1 MKETITDIARNYY
14 ENIIENG
21 KTIDYSICPP
31 TISKKML
38 SRELMTA
45 DLQSYI
51 RDVDENYLWQQYLF
65 INTSSTNKFGF
76 IKSPVAEI
84 EKRVSSKKYTV
95 RIKTEPRSQYKNATT
110 LKKIHSRAPT
120 PYNRMSRRGSHLIY
134 GGNNKETLV
143 RNAVDNIN
151 NGNHPFWA
159 SGFSTLV
166 TIKDIDGV
174 PVFVRGSSLPE
185 PNEPNSTS
193 NQYSTNTMNF
203 YRYIKNIPRI
213 ISLQGCDLNWDNM
226 NCTYRPRYCDDLN
239 ERENWNKICNQLT
252 DPSTRR
258 VTNHIQEFY
267 WIDMSAGF
275 FDVYKSISTIDFTN
289 SKNYSIVHCLAGF
302 GRTGTILMLILC
314 INYYKLKP
322 GEYEADFL
330 SPYTNDP
337 DNKLRSNAIITKL
350 KLLFDTYI
358 GTDQDI
364 PTNIGLDP
372 IMISKIKRSISF
384 DVSKIKQ
391 ELFEHFYKRGS
402 SNRRVNY
409 TSLNVLISR
418 INYILYFTALSI
430 GLDRC
435 VLYETQ
441 LETYTSVNNSYVM
454 NSMVLRNPIEMSMA
468 DIETMMVNPPS
479 QQATMDELSRR
490 GFNFMTTTQPT
501 LLHSSQRSSQ
511 RSSHKKKGTRPA
523 TLTTT
528 SLEPLGKLIKKS
540 KKKTCVIS

>member
-1 MKETITDIARNYY
+1 MKGTITDIARQYY
-14 ENIIENG
+14 ENMIENG

-31 TISKKML
+31 IISKKML

-51 RDVDENYLWQQYLF
+51 RNVDENYLWQQYLF

-76 IKSPVAEI
+76 IKSPVAEK
-84 EKRVSSKKYTV
+84 ERNVSSKKYTV
-95 RIKTEPRSQYKNATT
+95 RIKTEPRSQYKNSTT

-120 PYNRMSRRGSHLIY
+120 PYNRIYRREGDLIY
-134 GGNNKETLV
+134 GGNNKEALV

-166 TIKDIDGV
+166 RIKDIDGV
-174 PVFVRGSSLPE
+174 PLFVRGTSLPE

-193 NQYSTNTMNF
+193 NQYSTNTMIF

-239 ERENWNKICNQLT
+239 ERENWNKICNQLVG
-252 DPSTRR
+252 PSTRR
-258 VTNHIQEFY
+258 VTNHIQEFH

-322 GEYEADFL
+322 SEYEADFL

-337 DNKLRSNAIITKL
+337 DNKIRSNAIITKL

-358 GTDQDI
+358 DTDQDI
-364 PTNIGLDP
+364 PINIGLDP
-372 IMISKIKRSISF
+372 NMINKIKRNIAF

-468 DIETMMVNPPS
+468 DIETMMINPPS

-501 LLHSSQRSSQ
+501 ILHTSQRSSQ
-511 RSSHKKKGTRPA
+511 HSSRKKKSTRPS

-528 SLEPLGKLIKKS
+528 SLEPLGKPIKKS

>member
-1 MKETITDIARNYY
+1 MKETITDIARQYY
-14 ENIIENG
+14 ENMIENG

-51 RDVDENYLWQQYLF
+51 RNVDENYLWQQYLF

-76 IKSPVAEI
+76 IKSPVAEK
-84 EKRVSSKKYTV
+84 ERSVSSKKYTV
-95 RIKTEPRSQYKNATT
+95 RIKTEPRSQYKNSTT

-120 PYNRMSRRGSHLIY
+120 PYNRMSRREGHLIY
-134 GGNNKETLV
+134 GGNNKEALV
-143 RNAVDNIN
+143 KNAVDNIN
-151 NGNHPFWA
+151 NGNPPFWA

-166 TIKDIDGV
+166 RIKDIDGV
-174 PVFVRGSSLPE
+174 PVFVRGTSLPE
-185 PNEPNSTS
+185 PNEANSTS
-193 NQYSTNTMNF
+193 NQYSTNTMIF

-239 ERENWNKICNQLT
+239 EKENWNKICNQLVV
-252 DPSTRR
+252 PSTRR
-258 VTNHIQEFY
+258 VTNHIQEFH

-289 SKNYSIVHCLAGF
+289 SKNYSIIHCLAGF

-337 DNKLRSNAIITKL
+337 DNKIRSNAIITKL

-358 GTDQDI
+358 DTDQDI

-372 IMISKIKRSISF
+372 NMINKIKRNIAF

-435 VLYETQ
+435 VLYETH

-468 DIETMMVNPPS
+468 DIETMMINPPS

-501 LLHSSQRSSQ
+501 ILHTSQ
-511 RSSHKKKGTRPA
+511 RSSHLSSRKKKSTRPS

-528 SLEPLGKLIKKS
+528 SLEPLGKPIKKS